1 MEGTAMDYKAQV
13 TNSILSVLND
23 ELSSAEVYEKLEQP
37 KSLSMGDLAFPAFSL
52 AKVFHKAPNQIAA
65 DLVSKIDQT
74 SYEKVEAKGA
84 YINFFLDKG
93 KFSGQVLTT
102 IIEEGSTYGQNDNGK
117 GGNVPIDMSS
127 PNIAKP
133 ISMGH
138 LRSTVIG
145 NSIAKLLVK
154 NGYHPIKDNHL
165 GDWGTQFGK
174 LIVAYKKW
182 GNEDDVKKDPI
193 NNLVKYYVKFH
204 KKDKEHPELDDEA
217 RETFK
222 KLEDGNEEETELWK
236 WFRRVS
242 LESFNKIYDKLGV
255 TFDTFNGEAFYN
267 DKMDEGIQILKDKG
281 LLVESQGAQ
290 VVKLDKYKLNPA
302 LILKSDGATLYI
314 TRDIATAI
322 YRDRTYKPAMN
333 LYVVGSEQTYYF
345 KQLKAVLLEMGLQSA
360 ENLHHIPFGLITVNG
375 KKLSTRSGRIILLDE
390 VLDDAINLAK
400 KQIEAKNPDLEDKD
414 EVAKEVGVGAI
425 IFGDLKNERTNNID
439 FVLEDQLKF
448 EGETGPYVQYSHAR
462 AESILKKASSID
474 FHTTDKELD
483 DPAAWETVTAL
494 NEFPHV
500 VESACKD
507 FEPSEV
513 AKYSLKLAKAFNKY
527 YAHSKVLVE
536 DDKLGARLAL
546 VKSVSIVLKESL
558 NLLGVKAPDAM

>member
-1 MEGTAMDYKAQV
+1 MDYKAQV

-182 GNEDDVKKDPI
+182 GNEDDVKK
-193 NNLVKYYVKFH
+193 
-204 KKDKEHPELDDEA
+204 
-217 RETFK
+217 R
-222 KLEDGNEEETELWK
+222 
-236 WFRRVS
+236 
-242 LESFNKIYDKLGV
+242 
-255 TFDTFNGEAFYN
+255 
-267 DKMDEGIQILKDKG
+267 
-281 LLVESQGAQ
+281 
-290 VVKLDKYKLNPA
+290 
-302 LILKSDGATLYI
+302 
-314 TRDIATAI
+314 
-322 YRDRTYKPAMN
+322 
-333 LYVVGSEQTYYF
+333 
-345 KQLKAVLLEMGLQSA
+345 
-360 ENLHHIPFGLITVNG
+360 
-375 KKLSTRSGRIILLDE
+375 
-390 VLDDAINLAK
+390 
-400 KQIEAKNPDLEDKD
+400 
-414 EVAKEVGVGAI
+414 
-425 IFGDLKNERTNNID
+425 
-439 FVLEDQLKF
+439 
-448 EGETGPYVQYSHAR
+448 
-462 AESILKKASSID
+462 
-474 FHTTDKELD
+474 
-483 DPAAWETVTAL
+483 
-494 NEFPHV
+494 PHQ
-500 VESACKD
+500 
-507 FEPSEV
+507 
-513 AKYSLKLAKAFNKY
+513 
-527 YAHSKVLVE
+527 
-536 DDKLGARLAL
+536 
-546 VKSVSIVLKESL
+546 
-558 NLLGVKAPDAM
+558 